1 MGIGR
6 TFVAFDDK
14 DEVVGYFT
22 LATAQVVYEDIPD
35 EYRGKLP
42 KYTIPS
48 LRTEDVA
55 IHTMVFH
62 KWEICGIIS
71 ERNKKELYHGKN

>member
-1 MGIGR
+1 LWH
-6 TFVAFDDK
+6 FYEFFDDK

-42 KYTIPS
+42 SIPF
-48 LRTEDVA
+48 L
-55 IHTMVFH
+55 H
-62 KWEICGIIS
+62 C
-71 ERNKKELYHGKN
+71 ELHVLL